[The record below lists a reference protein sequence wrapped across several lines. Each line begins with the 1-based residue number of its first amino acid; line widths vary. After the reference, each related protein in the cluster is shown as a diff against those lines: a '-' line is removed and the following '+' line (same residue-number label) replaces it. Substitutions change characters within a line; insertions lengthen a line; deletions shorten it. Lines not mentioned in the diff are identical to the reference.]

1 MYFNVSSIRSERG
14 VDMAETTCKCSE
26 CYYHRTIDN
35 VRTCGLQHKFLDSN
49 VVGCYGGY
57 KQRNEEAERALAERR
72 G

>member
-1 MYFNVSSIRSERG
+1 MV
-14 VDMAETTCKCSE
+14 ETTCKCSE

-57 KQRNEEAERALAERR
+57 KQRNEEAEQALERQ